1 MTRHRLATAGWSTA
15 RSIGVAAAIVV
26 SLAGQSASAL
36 ERFTVRDSWSVTGLQ
51 AGWYW
56 AMEKGLLAKNGV
68 EITLEDGNGSGTTV
82 QLINAGQFD
91 VGHTDLS
98 VMAIARGK
106 GMKLISIGGLI
117 KKTSIGVFVPK
128 GSGIKTPRDLE
139 GKEVIYTPSSI
150 EGPFMDQFLKN
161 GGTSRDKVNLVSVD
175 AAAKMPSYASG
186 KGDAMVTAIPQGLG
200 YVDTARPSDYILF
213 GDYGL
218 DLPSYGIVV
227 TEQTLK
233 NRKPE
238 ALKALVKAYFDA
250 WQQIIDG
257 GEPAVY
263 EAATIIIN
271 RRADAKL
278 DRELVM
284 SSTREH
290 AKYFQTPNTVSKPL
304 GYQSDDDWKR
314 VISTLETAKLIP
326 TGSKPSDY
334 FTNAFV
340 TGAGE

>member
-1 MTRHRLATAGWSTA
+1 MSTVQ
-15 RSIGVAAAIVV
+15 SIGFAAALVASVV
-26 SLAGQSASAL
+26 TQSPSAL

-51 AGWYW
+51 AGLYW
-56 AMEKGLLAKNGV
+56 AMEKGLFAKNGID
-68 EITLEDGNGSGTTV
+68 ITFEDGNGSGTTV

-98 VMAIARGK
+98 VMAIGRGK
-106 GMKLISIGGLI
+106 GMKLTSIGGLI

-128 GSGIKTPRDLE
+128 GSGIKTPKDLE

-150 EGPFMDQFLKN
+150 EGPFMDQFLKA

-175 AAAKMPSYASG
+175 AAAKMPSYAAG

-200 YVDTARPSDYILF
+200 YVEKARPSDYILF

-233 NRKPE
+233 TRSPN
-238 ALKALVKAYFDA
+238 ALKGLVTAYFDA
-250 WQQIIDG
+250 WQQIVDG
-257 GEPAVY
+257 GEPAIA
-263 EAATIIIN
+263 EAATIIM
-271 RRADAKL
+271 RHRPDAKL
-278 DRELVM
+278 ERDLLM

-290 AKYFQTPNTVSKPL
+290 AKYFQTPNTTSKRL
-304 GYQSDDDWKR
+304 GYQSTEDWKQ
-314 VISTLETAKLIP
+314 VIATLEGAKLIP
-326 TGSKPSDY
+326 IGSKPSDY
-334 FTNAFV
+334 FTNDLI
-340 TGAGE
+340 TGPGQ